1 MWEVNA
7 FKSAALA
14 GGTPKAWC
22 EKGYGHRLLFLG
34 GIEQVARL
42 LLVIR
47 LGRVG
52 LFRGRKLA
60 LETLAFPRLAFS
72 QCLGKSW
79 TERLC
84 ENKFTCVWSGTL
96 CAGDLNILD
105 LPEPHRNP
113 PVACRGPILQ
123 MRKLRF

>member
-105 LPEPHRNP
+105 LPEPH
-113 PVACRGPILQ
+113 Q
-123 MRKLRF
+123 